1 MMVSEKKAITNMRY
15 DKKATKH
22 YGIKLNLK
30 TDADIIAELEK
41 QENLQGYIKRVIRA
55 EIERNRTEQEGE

>member
-1 MMVSEKKAITNMRY
+1 MGSNEYNRLN
-15 DKKATKH
+15 TKH
-22 YGIKLNLK
+22 FALKLNLK

-55 EIERNRTEQEGE
+55 EIERNREEQEGA